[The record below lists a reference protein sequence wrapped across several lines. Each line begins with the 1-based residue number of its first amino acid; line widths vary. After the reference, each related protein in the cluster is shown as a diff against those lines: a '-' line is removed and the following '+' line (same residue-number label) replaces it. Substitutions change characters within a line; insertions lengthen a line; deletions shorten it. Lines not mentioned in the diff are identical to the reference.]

1 MKRQGE
7 AQTSISLQSQVA
19 GKINKTL
26 SLRASLLSALLLIS
40 GGTITLTALTQTAPA
55 NAVTAGVN
63 SRVIYVNPATG
74 TDSPNAGTSEV
85 APLRSITSAL
95 LMATAGTVVQLAPGS
110 YTANTGEV
118 FPLVVPAGVTLKG
131 NEATKGNGININ
143 GGASFV
149 SRIEATQSVTILAS
163 NDSVIS
169 GVTITNPIIRGTG
182 LWLESSNATVTN
194 NTFVNNKREGIFITG
209 ASAAIIDGN
218 KFTQNSGNGITI
230 GRTAK
235 GEIRNNVFENTG
247 FGISLSEEASPLII
261 NNRITKNVDGIVAA
275 YSTAPVLRNNIIESN
290 QRDGIVVVS
299 SAKPDLGTA
308 ENPGQNRIR
317 NNGRYDLNNAT
328 RSNTLI
334 AYGND
339 INQKQILGK
348 VDFVGAVIAGNPG
361 SDNSGSTALKDVQG
375 HWAQAYIQNL
385 ASQGVIAGFSD
396 GTFRPNQPVTRAQF
410 AAIINKAFAPV
421 PQRNATK
428 FADVSSKSWAAAPI
442 QTAYQGGFLQGYPA
456 NKFLPEQAIPKVQVL
471 VSLASGLKLRSDDT
485 SVLSVY
491 SDAKS
496 IPNYALTAVAGATQQ
511 ELVVNYPIVNQLNP
525 NQQATRA
532 EVAAYVYQA
541 LVKSGRASAIPSDYL
556 VKNPLTAQR

>member
-7 AQTSISLQSQVA
+7 AQTSISLPSQVA
-19 GKINKTL
+19 GKTL

-40 GGTITLTALTQTAPA
+40 GGTIPLAALTQTAPA
-55 NAVTAGVN
+55 NAVTASVN

-85 APLRSITSAL
+85 APLRTITSAL

-149 SRIEATQSVTILAS
+149 SRLEATQSVTILAS
-163 NDSVIS
+163 TDSVIN
-169 GVTITNPIIRGTG
+169 GLTITNPIIRGTG

-194 NTFVNNKREGIFITG
+194 NTFVNSKREGIFITG
-209 ASAAIIDGN
+209 TSAAIIDGN

-247 FGISLSEEASPLII
+247 FGISLSEEASPLIT

-275 YSTAPVLRNNIIESN
+275 YSTAPVLRNNVIESN

-361 SDNSGSTALKDVQG
+361 GDNSGSTALKDVQG

-385 ASQGVIAGFSD
+385 ASKGIIAGFED
-396 GTFRPNQPVTRAQF
+396 GTFRPNQPVSRAQF
-410 AAIINKAFAPV
+410 AAIINKAFTPA
-421 PQRNATK
+421 PQRDNTR
-428 FADVSSKSWAAAPI
+428 FADVSTKSWAAASI
-442 QTAYQGGFLQGYPA
+442 QTAYQGGFLQGYPG
-456 NKFLPEQAIPKVQVL
+456 NKFLPEQPIPKVQVL

-511 ELVVNYPIVNQLNP
+511 EIVVNYPILNQLNP

-541 LVKSGRASAIPSDYL
+541 LVKSGQASAVPSDYL

>member
-7 AQTSISLQSQVA
+7 AQTSISRQSQVA
-19 GKINKTL
+19 KKL
-26 SLRASLLSALLLIS
+26 SLRASLLSALLLVS
-40 GGTITLTALTQTAPA
+40 GGTMTLGALTQTATA
-55 NAVTAGVN
+55 NDVTATAAVN

-74 TDSPNAGTSEV
+74 TDSPNAGTSEA

-143 GGASFV
+143 GGASYV

-169 GVTITNPIIRGTG
+169 GVSITNPIIRGTG

-194 NTFVNNKREGIFITG
+194 NTFASSKREGIFITG
-209 ASAAIIDGN
+209 ASTAIIDGN

-247 FGISLSEEASPLII
+247 FGISLSEEASPLIV

-275 YSTAPVLRNNIIESN
+275 YSTAPVLRNNVIESN

-348 VDFVGAVIAGNPG
+348 VDFVGAVIADNPG
-361 SDNSGSTALKDVQG
+361 SDNSGSTTLKDVQG

-385 ASQGVIAGFSD
+385 ASKGIIAGFSD
-396 GTFRPNQPVTRAQF
+396 GSFRPNQPVTRAQF
-410 AAIINKAFAPV
+410 AAIINKAFTPAPE
-421 PQRNATK
+421 RSATK

-442 QTAYQGGFLQGYPA
+442 QTAYQGGFLQGYPG
-456 NKFLPEQAIPKVQVL
+456 NKFLPEQPIPKVQVL
-471 VSLASGLKLRSDDT
+471 VSLASGLKLRSEDT

-491 SDAKS
+491 SDANS

-511 ELVVNYPIVNQLNP
+511 EMVVNYPILNQLNP

-541 LVKSGRASAIPSDYL
+541 LVKSGQASAVPSDYL